1 MKVNDENDTSYD
13 KGTDDSL
20 FFPKDIDL
28 GDDFLSEVTE
38 SLKSQIGDEMISG
51 EGPIEAGN
59 NEDTTTQKKKKYKG
73 LKITGIVLLCLIL
86 IVGFFVGT
94 KPGRKIIYNIAGN
107 YFYNQLDNDNGSD
120 LNADNGSLLINGEEK
135 EDDPDK
141 RHEDYVTNFLL
152 VGIEQIQGG
161 NRTDSM
167 MIASINTLD
176 NSIKLTSLMR
186 DTYVQIPGY
195 SNNKLNAAYAKGGI
209 DLLLD
214 TIELNYKIRID
225 GYATV
230 NFESFEKVID
240 RLGGVE
246 IELGEAEASYL
257 RTTNYISNPSYRSSI
272 HAGWNTLNGNQALG
286 YCRVRKVATLG
297 GANSDFGRTLR
308 QRRVLNALFEKYK
321 SKNVFELISIMNEC
335 LSYVTTDLT
344 STQISA
350 VIEAVIENGI
360 TTIDNARIPTDELY
374 TAERYDVGAV
384 LVPDWDANIEFL
396 YQFIFLDQPETE
408 TETETDTQT
417 QSEITVNP

>member
-408 TETETDTQT
+408 TETDTQT

>member
-1 MKVNDENDTSYD
+1 MRINDENDTSYD

-38 SLKSQIGDEMISG
+38 SLKSQISDEMVSAEDSTENG
-51 EGPIEAGN
+51 D
-59 NEDTTTQKKKKYKG
+59 NEEITQKKKNKG
-73 LKITGIVLLCLIL
+73 FKIAGIIALCLVL
-86 IVGFFVGT
+86 IVGFLGGT
-94 KPGRKIIYNIAGN
+94 KAGRRIIYNIAGS
-107 YFYNQLDNDNGSD
+107 YLHDKMDNNNGSS
-120 LNADNGSLLINGEEK
+120 LNPDNGSLIIADDEK
-135 EDDPDK
+135 EDDPNK

-176 NSIKLTSLMR
+176 DTIKLTSLMR
-186 DTYVQIPGY
+186 DTYVEIPGH
-195 SNNKLNAAYAKGGI
+195 SKNKLNAAYAKGGI
-209 DLLLD
+209 DLLID
-214 TIELNYKIRID
+214 TIELNYKIRLD
-225 GYATV
+225 GFATV
-230 NFESFEKVID
+230 NFDAFEKVID

-246 IELGEAEASYL
+246 IELGETEASYL
-257 RTTNYISNPSYRSSI
+257 RTTNYISNPAYRTVK
-272 HAGWNTLNGNQALG
+272 AGWNNLNGNQALG
-286 YCRVRKVATLG
+286 YCRVRKVPTLG

-335 LSYVTTDLT
+335 LGYVTTDLT
-344 STQISA
+344 SSQISA
-350 VIEAVIENGI
+350 AIEAVIENGI

-396 YQFIFLDQPETE
+396 YQFIFLDKPASDTDASTE
-408 TETETDTQT
+408 TQIDADFGVTTT
-417 QSEITVNP
+417 P

>member
-1 MKVNDENDTSYD
+1 M
-13 KGTDDSL
+13 
-20 FFPKDIDL
+20 
-28 GDDFLSEVTE
+28 
-38 SLKSQIGDEMISG
+38 
-51 EGPIEAGN
+51 
-59 NEDTTTQKKKKYKG
+59 
-73 LKITGIVLLCLIL
+73 